1 MKAILLAAGLGTR
14 LRPLTDTVPKCL
26 VPIGGKPLLGYWLD
40 ALAEAG
46 IIDILI
52 NLHHLA
58 DQVRSYVQARPD
70 SQNITLVYEK
80 ELLGTAGTIRENAD
94 FFKEEQVMV
103 IHADNFC
110 TADLKKFIMAHDR
123 RPAGTEI
130 TMMTFI
136 TDQPETC
143 GIVETNSFGV
153 VTAFHEKVKNP
164 PGNIANGAVY
174 IWEPTVVRVVA
185 GSEKKTLDISVDV
198 VPYFL
203 ERMITW
209 LSDGVFID
217 IGTHQNLENASR
229 LHLQPRDVDT
239 SSGEP
244 E

>member
-14 LRPLTDTVPKCL
+14 LRPLTDTIPKCL
-26 VPIGGKPLLGYWLD
+26 VPIGGRPLLSYWLD
-40 ALAEAG
+40 ALAEVG
-46 IIDILI
+46 ITDILV

-153 VTAFHEKVKNP
+153 VTAFHEKVQNP

-174 IWEPTVVRVVA
+174 IWEPSVA
-185 GSEKKTLDISVDV
+185 RFISESERNLRDISRDLI
-198 VPYFL
+198 PISL
-203 ERMITW
+203 GRINSW
-209 LSDGVFID
+209 PSNGHHID
-217 IGTHQNLENASR
+217 IGTR
-229 LHLQPRDVDT
+229 DKLHLANKQLGKQISR
-239 SSGEP
+239 
-244 E
+244 

>member
-174 IWEPTVVRVVA
+174 IWEPSVIKSL
-185 GSEKKTLDISVDV
+185 GESEKIPFDISCDV
-198 VPYFL
+198 VPDYIG
-203 ERMITW
+203 RVNSW
-209 LSDGVFID
+209 LNNGLLVD
-217 IGTHQNLENASR
+217 IGSEER
-229 LHLQPRDVDT
+229 LRTVRKFCSAKL
-239 SSGEP
+239 
-244 E
+244 